1 MLLAADIGNTNI
13 TLGLFRGRKC
23 VCFGRLASDTRRTAD
38 EYAILVRHWLE
49 LHGIGSD
56 AVTAAVTGSVV
67 PVLTAEFDAA
77 IQLALGLRPF
87 SVSHAARMPVANRY
101 GKPREVGIDRLANAA
116 GGVAHY
122 GAPLLVVDLG
132 TAVTVDV
139 ISRDLEYLGGA
150 ILPGIEMSA
159 EALSRRTARLPLA
172 AARCPEHA
180 VGRTTV
186 ESIRSGILHGLVGA
200 VDHLIELTWKELGYK
215 TKVVATGGMAEVLIR
230 HSRHVRRH
238 DPEITLN
245 GLMEIWL
252 MNCGDTQPKDPPVP
266 ARRASATAKPAAP
279 TRRGAKKAG

>member
-49 LHGIGSD
+49 LHGVEPG
-56 AVTAAVTGSVV
+56 AVTDAVTGSVV
-67 PVLTAEFDAA
+67 PVLTAEFDSA
-77 IQLALGLRPF
+77 IHLALGLRPF
-87 SVSHAARMPVANRY
+87 SVNHTARMPVVNRY

-116 GGVAHY
+116 GGVVRY

-132 TAVTVDV
+132 TAVTIDV
-139 ISRDLEYLGGA
+139 ISRDREYLGGA

-200 VDHLIELTWKELGYK
+200 VDRLIELTWKELGYK
-215 TKVVATGGMAEVLIR
+215 TKVVATGGMAEVLIT
-230 HSRHVRRH
+230 HSRHVRRQ
-238 DPEITLN
+238 DQEITLN
-245 GLMEIWL
+245 GLMEIWQ
-252 MNCGDTQPKDPPVP
+252 MNCGDTQKQPP
-266 ARRASATAKPAAP
+266 ARAARKRSAKTRTA
-279 TRRGAKKAG
+279 